1 MELDEA
7 FASKDDIATAVLE
20 SLAPVMKEY
29 GKCNCISGVFLDE
42 THAFLTEYFVIHRFC
57 SCGDGTLL

>member
-29 GKCNCISGVFLDE
+29 GESSVVG
-42 THAFLTEYFVIHRFC
+42 FVIRRLTSHDRV
-57 SCGDGTLL
+57 